1 MVVRIGCSMTNKET
15 SSMSDFFSRYNQQA
29 KDDLAIIDI
38 AITNLYKAMKRAKQ
52 HALENGIDVK
62 PFLRLSSVYHEI
74 DRTHAHIYTA
84 LQQFK
89 LDIRTILI
97 EVFDMYLYVDTLY
110 RLYKLNGY
118 SQFEQEIYNLYVLS
132 KYIYDWTFRKH
143 QAINAGGL

>member
-1 MVVRIGCSMTNKET
+1 MT
-15 SSMSDFFSRYNQQA
+15 DFFTRYNQQA

-38 AITNLYKAMKRAKQ
+38 VITNVWKEFVSAKQ
-52 HALENGIDVK
+52 HALENGVDVK
-62 PFLRLSSVYHEI
+62 PFLRLSSVYHEV
-74 DRTHAHIYTA
+74 DRTHAYIYTT

-97 EVFDMYLYVDTLY
+97 KVFDMYLYVDTLY

-118 SQFEQEIYNLYVLS
+118 SQLEQEIYNLYVLS
-132 KYIYDWTFRKH
+132 KNLYGWTFRKH

>member
-1 MVVRIGCSMTNKET
+1 MT
-15 SSMSDFFSRYNQQA
+15 DFFTRYNNRA

-38 AITNLYKAMKRAKQ
+38 AITNVYKEMAKAKQ

-74 DRTHAHIYTA
+74 DRTHGHIYTA

-89 LDIRTILI
+89 LDIRTILV

-110 RLYKLNGY
+110 RLYKFNGY
-118 SQFEQEIYNLYVLS
+118 NQLEQEIYNLYVLS
-132 KYIYDWTFRKH
+132 KHLYDWTLKRH
-143 QAINAGGL
+143 QEINAGSL

>member
-1 MVVRIGCSMTNKET
+1 
-15 SSMSDFFSRYNQQA
+15 MSDTDFFSRYNKQV

-38 AITNLYKAMKRAKQ
+38 VITNVWKEFVSAKQ

-62 PFLRLSSVYHEI
+62 PFDRLLSVYHAI

-84 LQQFK
+84 LNQYK
-89 LDIRTILI
+89 LDIRTILV

-110 RLYKLNGY
+110 HWYKLSGY
-118 SQFEQEIYNLYVLS
+118 SQLEQEIYNLYILS
-132 KYIYDWTFRKH
+132 KYLYDWTFRKH

>member
-1 MVVRIGCSMTNKET
+1 MT
-15 SSMSDFFSRYNQQA
+15 DFFSRYNQQA

-38 AITNLYKAMKRAKQ
+38 AITNVHKEMVKAKQ
-52 HALENGIDVK
+52 HALDNGIDVK

-97 EVFDMYLYVDTLY
+97 EVFDMYLHVDTLY

-118 SQFEQEIYNLYVLS
+118 SQLEQEIYSLYVLS
-132 KYIYDWTFRKH
+132 KHLYDWTLKKH
-143 QAINAGGL
+143 QEINAGSL

>member
-1 MVVRIGCSMTNKET
+1 MT
-15 SSMSDFFSRYNQQA
+15 DFFSRYNQQA

-38 AITNLYKAMKRAKQ
+38 AITNVYKVMKRAKQ

-62 PFLRLSSVYHEI
+62 SFDRLFLVYHAI

-89 LDIRTILI
+89 LDIRTILV
-97 EVFDMYLYVDTLY
+97 EVFDMYLHVDTLY

-118 SQFEQEIYNLYVLS
+118 SQLEQEIYNLYVLS
-132 KYIYDWTFRKH
+132 KHLYDWTLKKH

>member
-1 MVVRIGCSMTNKET
+1 MT
-15 SSMSDFFSRYNQQA
+15 DFFSRYNQQA

-38 AITNLYKAMKRAKQ
+38 TITNVWKEFVNAKQ

-62 PFLRLSSVYHEI
+62 PFLRLSSVYHAI

-84 LQQFK
+84 LNQYK
-89 LDIRTILI
+89 LDIRTILV

-118 SQFEQEIYNLYVLS
+118 NQLEQEIYNLYVLS
-132 KYIYDWTFRKH
+132 KYLYDWTLKKH
-143 QAINAGGL
+143 QAINERSL

>member
-1 MVVRIGCSMTNKET
+1 
-15 SSMSDFFSRYNQQA
+15 MSDFFTRYNQQA

-38 AITNLYKAMKRAKQ
+38 TITNVWKEFVNAKQ

-84 LQQFK
+84 LQQFN
-89 LDIRTILI
+89 LDIRTILV

-110 RLYKLNGY
+110 SLYKLSDYN
-118 SQFEQEIYNLYVLS
+118 QLEQEIYNLYVLS
-132 KYIYDWTFRKH
+132 KHLYDWTLKKH
-143 QAINAGGL
+143 QAINAGSL

>member
-1 MVVRIGCSMTNKET
+1 
-15 SSMSDFFSRYNQQA
+15 MSDFFSRYNKHV
-29 KDDLAIIDI
+29 KDDLAIIDV
-38 AITNLYKAMKRAKQ
+38 AITNVCKEMSKAKQ

-74 DRTHAHIYTA
+74 DRTHAHIYVA
-84 LQQFK
+84 LRQFK
-89 LDIRTILI
+89 LDIRTILV

-118 SQFEQEIYNLYVLS
+118 SQLEQEIYNLYVLS
-132 KYIYDWTFRKH
+132 KNLYDWTFRKH

>member
-1 MVVRIGCSMTNKET
+1 MTARGILSMTDT
-15 SSMSDFFSRYNQQA
+15 DFFTRYNNQA

-38 AITNLYKAMKRAKQ
+38 AITNVYKAMKSAKQ

-62 PFLRLSSVYHEI
+62 LFLRLSSVYHEI

-84 LQQFK
+84 LCQFK
-89 LDIRTILI
+89 LDIRTILV

-118 SQFEQEIYNLYVLS
+118 SQLEQEIYNLYVLS
-132 KYIYDWTFRKH
+132 KHLYDWTLKKH
-143 QAINAGGL
+143 QEINTGGL

>member
-1 MVVRIGCSMTNKET
+1 MT
-15 SSMSDFFSRYNQQA
+15 DFFSRYNKQA

-38 AITNLYKAMKRAKQ
+38 AITNVYKAMKSAKQ
-52 HALENGIDVK
+52 HALENGVDVK
-62 PFLRLSSVYHEI
+62 PFDRLLSVYHAI

-97 EVFDMYLYVDTLY
+97 EVFDMYLHVETLY
-110 RLYKLNGY
+110 RLYKLSGY
-118 SQFEQEIYNLYVLS
+118 SQLEQEIYNLYVLS
-132 KYIYDWTFRKH
+132 KHLYDWTFRKH

>member
-1 MVVRIGCSMTNKET
+1 MT
-15 SSMSDFFSRYNQQA
+15 DFFSRYNKQA

-38 AITNLYKAMKRAKQ
+38 AITNVYKSMSRAKQ

-62 PFLRLSSVYHEI
+62 PFLRLLSVYHEI
-74 DRTHAHIYTA
+74 DRTHAHIYVA

-89 LDIRTILI
+89 LDIRTILV

-118 SQFEQEIYNLYVLS
+118 NQLEQEIYNIYVLS
-132 KYIYDWTFRKH
+132 KHLYDWTFKKH
-143 QAINAGGL
+143 QEINAGGL